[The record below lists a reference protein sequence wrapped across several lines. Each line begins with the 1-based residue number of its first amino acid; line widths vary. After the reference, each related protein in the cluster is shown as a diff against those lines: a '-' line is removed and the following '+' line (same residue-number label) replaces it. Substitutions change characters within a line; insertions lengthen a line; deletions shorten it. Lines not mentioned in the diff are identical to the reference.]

1 MPDYE
6 AMYFELFNEITEVI
20 ARLIAIQQKLED
32 KFVEAEES

>member
-32 KFVEAEES
+32 EFVEAEES